1 MKKAL
6 YIILLAVEL
15 ILGIFLLGF
24 ISIYT
29 GWTFLFAF
37 FAVWA
42 VLTVMLLIKLKKAD
56 SDEIKRKLKVYLALV
71 MLIPLVVG
79 IAALAIFVIALSKY
93 I

>member
-6 YIILLAVEL
+6 YILLLAVEFV
-15 ILGIFLLGF
+15 LGSLFLSF
-24 ISIYT
+24 IAIYT
-29 GWTFLFAF
+29 GWTFLFLA

-42 VLTVMLLIKLKKAD
+42 VLSGLLLAKLKKAD
-56 SDEIKRKLKVYLALV
+56 DAKQRSKLKIFLALV

-79 IAALAIFVIALSKY
+79 IATFTFFVIALSMY